1 MFNPVIINQ
10 VLKALLE
17 TLNLLLI
24 SSLISIP
31 IGFILAFLFIHN
43 KNNNIFIKGIS
54 LLVSVIRSIP
64 FILIMILTIPIS
76 YFLFKTSIGI
86 IPSLIS
92 LSLIGIATATRL
104 FEQSL
109 VLLNPYIYDLAYLL
123 NASKIKLITNFI
135 LVELRSSLVK
145 ATTNIIVSLL
155 AYSTVLYIIG
165 GGGLGYTAIQVGYFS
180 PVGKNIMWLSVIVM
194 ILLVQAFQIV
204 GNIFSKVLDKKG
216 A

>member
-92 LSLIGIATATRL
+92 LSVIGIATSTRL